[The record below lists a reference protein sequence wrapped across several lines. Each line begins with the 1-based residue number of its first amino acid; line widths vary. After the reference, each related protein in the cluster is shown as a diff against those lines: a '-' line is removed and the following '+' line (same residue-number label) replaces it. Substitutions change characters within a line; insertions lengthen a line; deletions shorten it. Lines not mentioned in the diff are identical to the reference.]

1 MPRRAAGFTLLE
13 IAISLAIL
21 VMAISVAMPSL
32 ESLTGAR
39 MRSAAGQLAGSLR
52 ALYDESALT
61 GKTCRMAFDLDARTY
76 WPECAPNGVGISSA
90 KEESRDGKRYIDE
103 GKQKEEQERMED
115 LQRDNPVEAQIEA
128 KTPFARYEDETEHRV
143 QLPDGVS
150 FGWVWT
156 PHQTQKYTA
165 GDAYLYFFPQGNAE
179 RGMITLTHSDDAVT
193 VSVSPLTGKVKLT
206 QGELEVPKS

>member
-1 MPRRAAGFTLLE
+1 MRRGFTLLE
-13 IAISLAIL
+13 ITISLVLL
-21 VMAISVAMPSL
+21 VMALSVAMPGL
-32 ESLTGAR
+32 ESLTGVR

-76 WPECAPNGVGISSA
+76 WPECAPNGARLSA
-90 KEESRDGKRYIDE
+90 IKEESRDGQRFVDKAAQQQE
-103 GKQKEEQERMED
+103 VERMAE
-115 LQRDNPVEAQIEA
+115 LQRDNPIEAQIEA
-128 KTPFARYEDETEHRV
+128 KTPFARYQDDTNKRM

-179 RGMITLTHSDDAVT
+179 RGLIALTHGDDAIT
-193 VSVSPLTGKVKLT
+193 VAVSPLTGKVKLT
-206 QGELEVPKS
+206 QGEAEVPKG

>member
-1 MPRRAAGFTLLE
+1 MRRAGFTLLE
-13 IAISLAIL
+13 IAISLALL
-21 VMAISVAMPSL
+21 VMALSVALPSL

-39 MRSAAGQLAGSLR
+39 MRSSAGQLAGALR

-76 WPECAPNGVGISSA
+76 WPECAPNGARLSSV
-90 KEESRDGKRYIDE
+90 KEESRDGKRYVDAL
-103 GKQKEEQERMED
+103 KERDEQERLAE
-115 LQRDNPVEAQIEA
+115 LQRDNPIEAQIEA
-128 KTPFARYEDETEHRV
+128 KTPFARYEDEAVRRF

-165 GDAYLYFFPQGNAE
+165 GDAYVYFFPQGNAE
-179 RGMITLTHSDDAVT
+179 RGLITLTHGDDSVT
-193 VSVSPLTGKVKLT
+193 VSVAPLTGKVKLT
-206 QGELEVPKS
+206 QGELEVPKT